1 MPYPAARENP
11 ESTPCV
17 KKLRGSSEGVR
28 EAAKN
33 RVPRRR
39 PLVENECHGP
49 LPIWP
54 HLSIPGERQLRPA
67 ACRERPDGTSRGR
80 EIESIPRPSRSC
92 LGATCSRLFRRAYC
106 HAGYRLHAN
115 KVVAHTFNAAHIF
128 GCENKCPTLSLIED
142 RSPEFHCAVA
152 HDDIDQT
159 ERRPTLLFQLCQQ
172 ALTNRYVIGRCR
184 TDLPGQ
190 AGERMKQV
198 GATDDSDELVVT
210 QDQQAF
216 DAVTLRQLYGVTQRR
231 ILLDGV
237 NRPSHDVFD
246 PAAA

>member
-17 KKLRGSSEGVR
+17 RKFRGSSEGVR

-80 EIESIPRPSRSC
+80 EIESIPSPADPASE
-92 LGATCSRLFRRAYC
+92 
-106 HAGYRLHAN
+106 LHA
-115 KVVAHTFNAAHIF
+115 H
-128 GCENKCPTLSLIED
+128 GCSGGPIVLPDTGSTQTRWSPTPLTPI
-142 RSPEFHCAVA
+142 A
-152 HDDIDQT
+152 
-159 ERRPTLLFQLCQQ
+159 
-172 ALTNRYVIGRCR
+172 ALTFFAVRVY
-184 TDLPGQ
+184 DL
-190 AGERMKQV
+190 ER
-198 GATDDSDELVVT
+198 GPPLA
-210 QDQQAF
+210 
-216 DAVTLRQLYGVTQRR
+216 
-231 ILLDGV
+231 I
-237 NRPSHDVFD
+237 
-246 PAAA
+246 